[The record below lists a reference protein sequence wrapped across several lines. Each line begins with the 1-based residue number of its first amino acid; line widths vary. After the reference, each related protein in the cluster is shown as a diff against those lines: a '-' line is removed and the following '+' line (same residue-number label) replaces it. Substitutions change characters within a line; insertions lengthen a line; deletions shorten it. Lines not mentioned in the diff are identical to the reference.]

1 MEEALKIV
9 ELLNEDKTM
18 AEIAE
23 IIGCSVTRVSNIKSG
38 HRWSSVTGIN
48 KVDKPKRAK
57 LTEFQVLQIKQ
68 MAFNGKRLSF
78 IARKFD
84 QTYQQIH
91 QIVIGKRWG
100 HVAPELNRE
109 VCD

>member
-9 ELLNEDKTM
+9 ELLDEGKTM
-18 AEIAE
+18 AEIAK

-38 HRWSSVTGIN
+38 HRWSSVTGIE
-48 KVDKPKRAK
+48 KVDKPKRAE

-68 MAFNGKRLSF
+68 MAFEGRRLSF

-91 QIVIGKRWG
+91 QIVIGKRWK
-100 HVAPELNRE
+100 HVAPELNRH
-109 VCD
+109 V

>member
-9 ELLNEDKTM
+9 ELLDEGKTM
-18 AEIAE
+18 AEIAK

-38 HRWSSVTGIN
+38 HRWSSVTGIE
-48 KVDKPKRAK
+48 KGDKPKRAE

-68 MAFNGKRLSF
+68 MAFEGRRLSF

-91 QIVIGKRWG
+91 QIVIGKRWK
-100 HVAPELNRE
+100 HVAPELNRH
-109 VCD
+109 V